1 MAAPMAALAT
11 ANRLSGRSGKS
22 LKPSYAVT
30 TWLVSYWLSTCWGI
44 VYSMKGIGMWL
55 PGENSGQEARS
66 ERMTSGGVAE
76 RRELQLVRC
85 RCRRVVGE
93 PRLLLV
99 EHEGTLG

>member
-1 MAAPMAALAT
+1 MFCGGTSPGPVNPIGVCAMAAPMAALAT

-55 PGENSGQEARS
+55 PGGKIRARKL
-66 ERMTSGGVAE
+66 A
-76 RRELQLVRC
+76 
-85 RCRRVVGE
+85 
-93 PRLLLV
+93 PNA
-99 EHEGTLG
+99 